1 MNNENNEKSRKKC
14 LRHQEILKIYCILIS
29 ITKGIKKVRQK
40 RNTDFTNVDIMR
52 TKIVWSLCDGG
63 PLTGVS
69 YLNEV
74 IDVKTIVK
82 LTPVI
87 FGPGILMIK

>member
-1 MNNENNEKSRKKC
+1 MLETSRNFENLLHFNFNYKRYLKS
-14 LRHQEILKIYCILIS
+14 Q
-29 ITKGIKKVRQK
+29 TKTEYRFYI
-40 RNTDFTNVDIMR
+40 VDIMR
-52 TKIVWSLCDGG
+52 AKIVWSLGDGG
-63 PLTGVS
+63 PFTGVS